1 MHVVVFGATGAIGR
15 QAVPALLAAG
25 HEVTAVAR
33 STRRQSELMGT
44 GARIVLGDLL
54 EPDVVAG
61 ILDRNRPDAVV
72 HIATALP
79 DPIDP
84 KHPDRDFAETNRLR
98 SEGTRVLVEQIRRI
112 GRPIRLVTASVAFLY
127 EPGQGLADE
136 KTPLWSAPPKR
147 FQVNLDALAEQERL
161 TKEAGG
167 VSLRFGHI
175 YGPGTS
181 FDRNGSFVDNVK
193 NRRMPLVGGGNSV
206 FSFVHTT
213 DAAAAI
219 VAAVSTP
226 GIEGSAFNIVDDK
239 PTPVHEW
246 VPWLANRLGAR
257 PPQKVPAGIAKLAAG
272 AWGVAFLNHLR
283 GATNASARAKLGWQ
297 PRYASWYDG
306 MEHELSEKP
315 TDEAGPSPL
324 NTGTG

>member
-25 HEVTAVAR
+25 HEVTAVGR
-33 STRRQSELMGT
+33 TTRRHADLMGT
-44 GARIVLGDLL
+44 GARIVVGDLL

-61 ILDRNRPDAVV
+61 ILDRNQPDAVV

-84 KHPDRDFAETNRLR
+84 KHPDRDFATTNRLR
-98 SEGTRVLVEQIRRI
+98 SEGTRILVEQLRRLD
-112 GRPIRLVTASVAFLY
+112 RPVRLVTAGIAFLY
-127 EPGQGLADE
+127 EPGDGLADE
-136 KTPLWSAPPKR
+136 SAPLWSTPPKR
-147 FQVNLDALAEQERL
+147 FRVVVEALAEQERL
-161 TKEAGG
+161 TREAGG
-167 VSLRFGHI
+167 VSLRFGHL

-181 FDRNGSFVDNVK
+181 FDRDGSFVTNVR
-193 NRRMPLVGGGNSV
+193 NRKMPLVGGGNAV
-206 FSFVHTT
+206 FSFTHTT
-213 DAAAAI
+213 DAATAI

-226 GIEGSAFNIVDDK
+226 GIDGSAFNVVDDT
-239 PTPVHEW
+239 PTPVHDW

-272 AWGVAFLNHLR
+272 GWGVAYLNELR
-283 GATNASARAKLGWQ
+283 GATNTAAKAKLGWR

-306 MEHELSEKP
+306 MAHDLADKP
-315 TDEAGPSPL
+315 ADEAGPSKL
-324 NTGTG
+324 DTGVS